1 MFILNRTNS
10 VVNNFLAE
18 LRDESIQTDRLR
30 FRENLKRLGCLLGYE
45 ISKELNFKS
54 KVVKTCMAETSV
66 EVIADD
72 LVIVSILRAAIPFS
86 EGFVSIFDNAEVGFI
101 GAARKASS
109 GAEIEIAL
117 DYAAA
122 PDLTGKT
129 VIIVDPM
136 LATGKSLVKSVERLM
151 TNGTPKSIHLAS
163 VIAAPEGIKFINE
176 NLPLDFKIWTCALDE
191 RLNEKS
197 YIIPGL
203 GDAGDLAFGPK
214 L

>member
-10 VVNNFLAE
+10 VANNFLAE
-18 LRDESIQTDRLR
+18 LRDESIQIDRLR

-45 ISKELNFKS
+45 ISKELNFKPE
-54 KVVKTCMAETSV
+54 VIKTCLAETSENIIDNDV
-66 EVIADD
+66 VI
-72 LVIVSILRAAIPFS
+72 ISILRAAIPFS
-86 EGFVSIFDNAEVGFI
+86 EGFVSLFDKAEVGFI

-109 GAEIEIAL
+109 GAEIDIAL

-122 PDLTGKT
+122 PDLNGKT

-136 LATGKSLVKSVERLM
+136 LATGKSLVKSIDRLLA
-151 TNGTPKSIHLAS
+151 NGTPKNIHLAS
-163 VIAAPEGIKFINE
+163 VIAAPEGIEFINK
-176 NLPLDFKIWTCALDE
+176 NLSLDFKFWTCALDE

>member
-54 KVVKTCMAETSV
+54 EVIKTCLAETSA

-72 LVIVSILRAAIPFS
+72 VVIISILRAAIPFS
-86 EGFVSIFDNAEVGFI
+86 EGFVSLFDKAEVGFI

-109 GAEIEIAL
+109 GNAIEIAL

-136 LATGKSLVKSVERLM
+136 LATGKSLVKSVERLL
-151 TNGTPKSIHLAS
+151 TNGTPKNIHLAS

-176 NLPLDFKIWTCALDE
+176 NLHLDFKIWTCALDE